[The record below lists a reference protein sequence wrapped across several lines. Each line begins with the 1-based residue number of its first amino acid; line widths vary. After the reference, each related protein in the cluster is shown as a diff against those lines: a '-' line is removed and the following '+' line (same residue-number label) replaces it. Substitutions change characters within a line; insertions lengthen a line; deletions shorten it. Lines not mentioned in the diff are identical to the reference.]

1 MNDILWLLRREYW
14 EHRGGF
20 LWTPVWITGVI
31 LAVSLIG
38 TITAE
43 ILGARA
49 DIHVNFGM
57 SLEQLSRDLGAG
69 DLTQAGNALDMMQLS
84 FLASVSIGL
93 FFVLFFY
100 LLGALYDDR
109 RDRSVL
115 FWKSLPIT
123 DTATVLSKVLSAAL
137 VAPILALVIGTLAYL
152 VFLLLVVLW
161 GAIHGINV
169 LPAILAAHPLG
180 MFAWLLAVVPVNAL
194 WALPTIGW
202 LLLCS
207 AWARSKPFMWAVML
221 PIGVMIAVGWLKLL
235 GMPLLANLEMLRDS
249 LARMLLSVWPGS
261 WVMTLARIS
270 DESRFRFDE
279 NNILQSLAPSQTWSV
294 LATPGLWIGVIGGV
308 VLIGGAIWLRG
319 RRVEVNT

>member
-38 TITAE
+38 MITAE

-57 SLEQLSRDLGAG
+57 SLEELSRDLGAG

-169 LPAILAAHPLG
+169 LPAILAAHPLS
-180 MFAWLLAVVPVNAL
+180 MFAWLLAVLPVNAL

-279 NNILQSLAPSQTWSV
+279 NNILQSLAPNQTWSV
-294 LATPGLWIGVIGGV
+294 LATPNLWIGVVGGL

>member
-20 LWTPVWITGVI
+20 LWTPVWITGAILVVSVI
-31 LAVSLIG
+31 GI
-38 TITAE
+38 ITAE
-43 ILGARA
+43 VFGARA

-57 SLEQLSRDLGAG
+57 SLEELGRDLGAG

-123 DTATVLSKVLSAAL
+123 DSATVLSKVLSAA
-137 VAPILALVIGTLAYL
+137 VIAPILALVIGTLAYA

-161 GAIHGINV
+161 GAVHGINV

-180 MFAWLLAVVPVNAL
+180 MFAWLLAIIPVNAL

-221 PIGVMIAVGWLKLL
+221 PIVAIIAVGWLKLL
-235 GMPLLANLEMLRDS
+235 GMPFLADLDVLRDT

-261 WVMTLARIS
+261 WVATLAMGS
-270 DESRFRFDE
+270 NGPKVHFDE
-279 NNILQSLAPSQTWSV
+279 DNVMQALAPSQTWSV
-294 LATPGLWIGVIGGV
+294 LAMPELWIGVVGGL
-308 VLIGGAIWLRG
+308 VLVGAAIWLRG

>member
-1 MNDILWLLRREYW
+1 
-14 EHRGGF
+14 
-20 LWTPVWITGVI
+20 VWITGVI
-31 LAVSLIG
+31 LAVSVIG
-38 TITAE
+38 MITAE
-43 ILGARA
+43 VLGARA
-49 DIHVNFGM
+49 DLHVNFGM
-57 SLEQLSRDLGAG
+57 SLEQLGRDLGAG
-69 DLTQAGNALDMMQLS
+69 DLAQAGNALDMMQLS

-137 VAPILALVIGTLAYL
+137 VAPILALLIGTVAYL
-152 VFLLLVVLW
+152 AFMLLVVLW

-169 LPAILAAHPLG
+169 LPAILAAHPLR
-180 MFAWLLAVVPVNAL
+180 MFAGLLAVVPVNAL

-207 AWARSKPFMWAVML
+207 AWARSKPVMWAVMF
-221 PIGVMIAVGWLKLL
+221 PIGVIIAVGWLKLL

-249 LARMLLSVWPGS
+249 LARMLLSGWPGS
-261 WVMTLARIS
+261 WVLTLARIS
-270 DESRFRFDE
+270 VESRFHFDE
-279 NNILQSLAPSQTWSV
+279 DNIVQSLAPTQTWSV
-294 LATPGLWIGVIGGV
+294 VATPELWIGVVGG
-308 VLIGGAIWLRG
+308 LALLAGAIWLRG